1 MKNRTIIAVIC
12 IVLAIVM
19 VFVVSPLV
27 NKLTTDSMDVV
38 RLSKNLTRGTQITS
52 EHLEMVSVKRDT
64 VPGGIITDPN
74 LIIGKYAAT
83 DLFAGDYLTNGK
95 IAGEAN
101 SADDVFADMNGKVA
115 ISVPL
120 GSFAGHLSGKLQN
133 GDIIRFYVRNT
144 DLSAST
150 FVPGALQWVKV
161 VTTTTGGGI
170 DQNEIVEN
178 EDGTYEMP
186 ATATILVNETQAR
199 ILAEYAATSEIH
211 LALIYR
217 GTAEKAQEY
226 LKLQDDYFEKLAAG
240 EIEDSTPTYDNTDT
254 GNRPGSGDT
263 IWDEIGD
270 ILDDPGSVRDEQT
283 SGSDQNQPSNDKGTI
298 YDDVHDILDDP
309 RNHN

>member
-38 RLSKNLTRGTQITS
+38 RLSKNLTRGTEITA
-52 EHLEMVSVKRDT
+52 EHLEVVSVKRDT
-64 VPGGIITDPN
+64 VPSGIITDAN
-74 LIIGKYAAT
+74 LIIGNYAAT
-83 DLFAGDYLTNGK
+83 DLFAGDYLTQEK

-101 SADDVFADMNGKVA
+101 SAEDVFADLNGKVA

-120 GSFAGHLSGKLQN
+120 DSFAGHLSGKLQN

-144 DLSAST
+144 DLSEST

-161 VTTTTGGGI
+161 ITTTTGGGL
-170 DQNEIVEN
+170 DQNEVIKN

-186 ATATILVNETQAR
+186 STATILVNEAQAR

-217 GTAEKAQEY
+217 GTAEKANTY
-226 LKLQDDYFEKLAAG
+226 LKLQDEYFEKLASG
-240 EIEDSTPTYDNTDT
+240 EIEDSTPTYGNTENAGD
-254 GNRPGSGDT
+254 GNGGT
-263 IWDEIGD
+263 IWDEIGG
-270 ILDDPGSVRDEQT
+270 ILDDPGSVRDEQA
-283 SGSDQNQPSNDKGTI
+283 SGSNNQNKPSEDKDTI

-309 RNHN
+309 RNG

>member
-1 MKNRTIIAVIC
+1 MKNRTIIAAIC

-27 NKLTTDSMDVV
+27 NKLTTDSTDVV

-52 EHLEMVSVKRDT
+52 EHLEVVSVKRDT
-64 VPGGIITDPN
+64 MPGGIISDPN

-83 DLFAGDYLTNGK
+83 DLFAGDYLTNEK

-120 GSFAGHLSGKLQN
+120 DSFAGHLSGKLQN
-133 GDIIRFYVRNT
+133 GDIIRFYIRNT

-226 LKLQDDYFEKLAAG
+226 LRRQDEYLQGLQA
-240 EIEDSTPTYDNTDT
+240 N
-254 GNRPGSGDT
+254 
-263 IWDEIGD
+263 
-270 ILDDPGSVRDEQT
+270 
-283 SGSDQNQPSNDKGTI
+283 
-298 YDDVHDILDDP
+298 
-309 RNHN
+309 